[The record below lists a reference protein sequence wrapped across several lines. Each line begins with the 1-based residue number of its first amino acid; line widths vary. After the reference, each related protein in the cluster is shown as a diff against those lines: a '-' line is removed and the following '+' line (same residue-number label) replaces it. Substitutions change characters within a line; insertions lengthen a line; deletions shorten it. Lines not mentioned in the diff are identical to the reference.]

1 MCNIYLIYL
10 NLLIFV
16 LIIISS
22 CSNNYDKTI
31 DTEKEK
37 VMIENSLD
45 LIDTINHLDFQT
57 KIPNNFYEDTVHHY
71 SYSFSYSEKYEQPRW
86 LNYTLTR
93 EMLSIHLVK
102 RKDNFREDPFVVT
115 RSAQLVDYKSS
126 GYDRGHLCPAKSME
140 FSEFAMSESFYM
152 SNMSPQHP
160 SLNRGIWKKLETKER
175 KWAVELDSLEIYC
188 GGVFDSIIEFIGPN
202 NVAVPSA
209 YYKIIF
215 CPYDLEKSIS
225 FIFPN
230 EKCQNPLSYYVVPI
244 DSIEEKTKLDFFSEL
259 SDNQQDLFE
268 SRVNIS
274 NWIF

>member
-1 MCNIYLIYL
+1 MYNIHSIYL

-16 LIIISS
+16 FIIISS
-22 CSNNYDKTI
+22 CSNRNNESI

-37 VMIENSLD
+37 VLIENSED
-45 LIDTINHLDFQT
+45 LIVTINHTDFQT
-57 KIPNNFYEDTVHHY
+57 KIPNNFYDDTVHHY
-71 SYSFSYSEKYEQPRW
+71 SYSFSYSEKYEQPLW

-93 EMLSIHLVK
+93 DMLSIHLVK
-102 RKDNFREDPFVVT
+102 RKDNFREDPFVING
-115 RSAQLVDYKSS
+115 SAQLVDYKSS

-175 KWAVELDSLEIYC
+175 KWAVELDSLEVYC
-188 GGVFDSIIEFIGPN
+188 GGIFDSIIEFIGPN

-244 DSIEEKTKLDFFSEL
+244 DAIEEKTKLDFFSEL
-259 SDNQQDLFE
+259 SDNQQE
-268 SRVNIS
+268 SLESNVNLS
-274 NWIF
+274 NWVF

>member
-1 MCNIYLIYL
+1 MCSIRSIYV
-10 NLLIFV
+10 NLLIFGFT
-16 LIIISS
+16 IISS
-22 CSNNYDKTI
+22 CSNNNDKTI
-31 DTEKEK
+31 DIVKEK
-37 VMIENSLD
+37 VLIENSVDSINYSD
-45 LIDTINHLDFQT
+45 LQT
-57 KIPNNFYEDTVHHY
+57 KIPNNFYDDTVHHN

-115 RSAQLVDYKSS
+115 GSAQLIDYKSS

-188 GGVFDSIIEFIGPN
+188 GGVFDSIIEVIGPN

-230 EKCQNPLSYYVVPI
+230 EKCHNPLSYYVVPI
-244 DSIEEKTKLDFFSEL
+244 DSIEEKTKLNFFSEL
-259 SDNQQDLFE
+259 SDNQQELFE
-268 SRVNIS
+268 SRVNLS
-274 NWIF
+274 NWAF